1 MEFTITHFEFGQRPP
16 VTLPSPAF
24 LNLLTEEGI
33 HKMIS
38 DHYDLI
44 KKSTISSLFPP
55 VGVPLEKAKLH
66 SSDFFI
72 QILGGHPYYHENRGK
87 PMLVKRHNVVEIT
100 DEARVVWLKCYAQ
113 ILSKL
118 EIPVEVLQPFWNY
131 LNIFSFW
138 MVNTETPN

>member
-16 VTLPSPAF
+16 VTLPSHAF
-24 LNLLTEEGI
+24 LDLLNEEGI
-33 HKMIS
+33 RKMVS
-38 DHYDLI
+38 DHYDLL

-55 VGVPLEKAKLH
+55 AGEPLEKAKLR
-66 SSDFFI
+66 SSDFLI

-87 PMLVKRHNVVEIT
+87 PMLVKRHKAGVIT
-100 DEARVVWLKCYAQ
+100 AEARIVWLECYAR

-118 EIPVEVLQPFWNY
+118 EIPVEVLYSFWNY